1 MTTKKQALDFLKG
14 HTTNTYWNVCCFC
27 KKCTGLPFQKITV
40 EDMADRMVASDLD
53 FTKPRSFNTFCH
65 RIVSA

>member
-1 MTTKKQALDFLKG
+1 MTTKTQALNFLKG

-53 FTKPRSFNTFCH
+53 FTKPRSFGTFCH